1 MTPSASS
8 SKRVTLLAE
17 RSLDSASAPVTS
29 SPTATDDGPRT
40 STTGTAPASQTSSPA
55 FLEQMLAAMTT
66 IAMMLAAR
74 MILFLATVGAF
85 TLTYLAINQGTMT
98 ALIAAGTYDVLV
110 VCPMVW
116 LYLQRG

>member
-1 MTPSASS
+1 MASATS
-8 SKRVTLLAE
+8 SKVTLLAE
-17 RSLDSASAPVTS
+17 RSLDSASAPATS
-29 SPTATDDGPRT
+29 SPTSQPSR
-40 STTGTAPASQTSSPA
+40 PAY
-55 FLEQMLAAMTT
+55 LEQMMAVMTT
-66 IAMMLAAR
+66 ISMMLAAR

-85 TLTYLAINQGTMT
+85 TLTYLAINQGTTT

>member
-1 MTPSASS
+1 MASATS

-17 RSLDSASAPVTS
+17 RSLDSESAPATS
-29 SPTATDDGPRT
+29 SPLAMDDDRKTSATVTVPT
-40 STTGTAPASQTSSPA
+40 SQPSRPA
-55 FLEQMLAAMTT
+55 FLEQMMAVMMA
-66 IAMMLAAR
+66 IAMALAAR
-74 MILFLATVGAF
+74 MILTLATMGAF
-85 TLTYLAINQGTMT
+85 TLTYLAISQGTTT